1 MKVAITGHTSGIGEC
16 IKDVLE
22 LTSGNGQEELEL
34 KCYSRSNGWNL
45 AESNGRA
52 LLQDILEFSP
62 DIFFNNAW
70 HPDVQNMLCEKLHKK
85 WSDTNKVIVNTGSI
99 TAYVPHSVLDENNVY
114 AQNKKALK
122 DYCLLESFKYP
133 YENSCQL
140 INFSWGFVETGLIGR
155 NDVSKE
161 ALIDPVE
168 AATIMIEH
176 AERAFQNKDNFSQ
189 PEVVINSL
197 YMSKEE
203 QGNTFSTAAR
213 GIAKHLIKT
222 RKLSK

>member
-1 MKVAITGHTSGIGEC
+1 MKVAITGHTSGIGQA

-22 LTSGNGQEELEL
+22 LTSGYGQQKLEL

-45 AESNGRA
+45 AEANGRA
-52 LLQDILEFSP
+52 LMQDIIEFDP

-70 HPDVQNMLCEKLHKK
+70 HPGVQNMLCTKLHKK

-99 TAYVPHSVLDENNVY
+99 TAYVPHSILDESNVY
-114 AQNKKALK
+114 AQDKKALK
-122 DYCLLESFKYP
+122 DYCVLESFKYP

-155 NDVSKE
+155 DDVNKL
-161 ALIDPVE
+161 ALIDPLD

-176 AERAFQNKDNFSQ
+176 AERAFHNKDNYTQ

-197 YMSKEE
+197 YMSEEE
-203 QGNTFSTAAR
+203 QNKTFSTAAR
-213 GIAKHLIKT
+213 GVAKHLIKT